1 MGITPERALDTG
13 KHLGAGPSAVW
24 PAVIIAI
31 GYYIGANLGFAL
43 TLAPV
48 PVSVLW
54 PTNAILLAG
63 LFLTPVRRWPLVL
76 TAVFVAHVG
85 VESQSGVPLRMTL
98 CWFLSNCTEALIG
111 TLLLRRFSGR
121 SLVFDS
127 IRDTALFFCVAV
139 AAPFLS
145 SFVDAGFVVANGW
158 GNADYW
164 TIWRTRF
171 ASNVLAALTLVPVI
185 VLTVERLGRLREVPR
200 RKVAEG
206 IGLFAVL
213 AVLCWVV
220 FVRQEPGPGTS
231 PALLYS
237 PVLLLIASAVRFGP
251 WGASAS
257 ILTCAMVAI
266 WGALIGQGPFVTS
279 SERENALAIQTFLI
293 VAWIPVMSLASV
305 MREGASANAQA
316 QRSEEQLA
324 MAIEAAQLG
333 RWEWDINTQQLTW
346 SAITRRIYEVPPD
359 VPVSPATFEAIIH
372 PDDRPLIAATTV
384 DSLSGRPIDV
394 EFRLRFPDG
403 RIKWILS
410 KGQTIYDDQGRP
422 QRMVGVKLDITER
435 KAAEL
440 RINEQ
445 RRELAHLSRVSIAD
459 ELSTALAHEVNQ
471 PLAAILANASA
482 ARRYL
487 LHNPPDLRE
496 LSDIV
501 EAIAA
506 DNRRAASVIARFGAL
521 MRRGDSTWTNLDT
534 NDMVRSV
541 MDVARVDILSRGVSL
556 TQRLASDL
564 PPVVGDAVQ
573 LQQVLLNLII
583 NACDAMESM
592 PPVDRKL
599 LVTTS
604 IDSAGDVCVRVS
616 DKGPGIDLESLD
628 GMFEPFVTS
637 KPHRLG
643 LGLAI
648 CRSIV
653 SAHDG
658 RLSAENLPDGG
669 AAFSF
674 ALPAVRESSLQPS
687 DADRAAPTNS

>member
-1 MGITPERALDTG
+1 MGTTQQRAVDTG
-13 KHLGAGPSAVW
+13 RSSGAHRSSVW
-24 PAVIIAI
+24 PALIIAT
-31 GYYIGANLGFAL
+31 GYYIGTKLGFAL

-63 LFLTPVRRWPLVL
+63 LFLTSVRAWPLVL
-76 TAVFVAHVG
+76 TAVFGAHLG
-85 VESQSGVPLRMTL
+85 AQSLNGVPMVMVL
-98 CWFLSNCTEALIG
+98 CWFVSNCSEALIG
-111 TLLLRRFSGR
+111 VALLRRFSG
-121 SLVFDS
+121 SWLSFDS
-127 IRDTALFFCVAV
+127 FRSTALFFGCAGL
-139 AAPFLS
+139 AAPFVS
-145 SFVDAGFVVANGW
+145 SFVDAAFVVANGW

-171 ASNVLAALTLVPVI
+171 ASNVLATLTLVPVI
-185 VLTVERLGRLREVPR
+185 VLTVEHLGRFKEVTR
-200 RKVAEG
+200 RKLAEA
-206 IGLFAVL
+206 IAVFALLGV
-213 AVLCWVV
+213 VCWIV

-237 PVLLLIASAVRFGP
+237 PLLLLFASAVRFGP

-257 ILTCAMVAI
+257 ILICAMVAI
-266 WGALIGQGPFVTS
+266 WGALIGRGPFITS
-279 SERENALAIQTFLI
+279 SPSENALAIQAFLI

-305 MREGASANAQA
+305 MRERASANAQA
-316 QRSEEQLA
+316 RRSEEQLA

-333 RWEWDINTQQLTW
+333 RWEFEIATQELTW

-359 VPVSPATFEAIIH
+359 VPVSPATFQALIH
-372 PDDRPLIAATTV
+372 PDDRPLIAAAAV
-384 DSLSGRPIDV
+384 DGLSGRPIDV
-394 EFRLRFPDG
+394 EFRVLFSDG

-410 KGQTIYDDQGRP
+410 KGQTVYDDEGRP
-422 QRMVGVKLDITER
+422 QRMVGVKLDITAR

-440 RINEQ
+440 RINEH

-459 ELSTALAHEVNQ
+459 ELSAALAHEVNQ

-482 ARRYL
+482 ARRFL

-501 EAIAA
+501 ESIAA

-521 MRRGDSTWTNLDT
+521 MRRGDSTWATLEINE
-534 NDMVRSV
+534 MVRSV
-541 MDVARVDILSRGVSL
+541 IDVARVDILSRGVSL

-564 PPVVGDAVQ
+564 PAIVGDAVQ

-583 NACDAMESM
+583 NGCDAMESV
-592 PPVDRKL
+592 PARERKL

-604 IDSAGDVCVRVS
+604 LDGAGYVCVHVS
-616 DKGPGIDLESLD
+616 DNGPGIDAESLD
-628 GMFEPFVTS
+628 RMFEPFVTS
-637 KPHRLG
+637 KPQRLG

-648 CRSIV
+648 CRSII

-658 RLSAENLPDGG
+658 HLSAENQPRRG

-674 ALPAVRESSLQPS
+674 ALPATNVSNALPS
-687 DADRAAPTNS
+687 NIDRTASTS